1 MSTETE
7 PGPEP
12 GSEPGS
18 EPEAATGTR
27 AGPTTKAGRRRR
39 LSAAQRRSSIDAA
52 AQELALA
59 DGLQNVTHRS
69 IAGLLGITHT
79 LVVHHAADMGEL
91 RAHACEALLREEFET
106 CEALAAPH
114 TTAVMQLSVLIDAL
128 SRTGREDH
136 SSVWLD
142 GWSIGRRD
150 PRMARTIRSAMDTW
164 QEFIAAILI
173 AGASRD
179 EFSVDDPQGA
189 AWEFIAL
196 LDGLNAHTLV
206 AYGDPADYPARL
218 AAPLAARLSL
228 PAEALTSPTTAAGP
242 RSPTHHEETP

>member
-1 MSTETE
+1 MSTRTE
-7 PGPEP
+7 PDTDPEP
-12 GSEPGS
+12 
-18 EPEAATGTR
+18 ATGT
-27 AGPTTKAGRRRR
+27 GVGKRRR
-39 LSAAQRRSSIDAA
+39 LSAAQRRAAIHAA
-52 AQELALA
+52 AQELALT

-69 IAGLLGITHT
+69 IAGHLGITHT

-91 RAHACEALLREEFET
+91 RSHACESLLREEFQT
-106 CEALAAPH
+106 CAALAARH
-114 TTAVMQLSVLIDAL
+114 SSAVRQLSVLIDTL

-150 PRMARTIRSAMDTW
+150 PRMAHTIRSAMDTW
-164 QEFIAAILI
+164 QEFIAAILTE
-173 AGASRD
+173 GASRE
-179 EFSVDDPQGA
+179 EFSVDDPQAA

-206 AYGDPADYPARL
+206 AYGDAADYPARL

-228 PAEALTSPTTAAGP
+228 PAAALTSSSSPTGPAPPTTTAAT
-242 RSPTHHEETP
+242 RHEETP